1 MNQLD
6 WKKPALVGGLIVGFG
21 SLLPGISLAN
31 VCLCAWAWIGGIIAA
46 RMLIRRST
54 IPLTY
59 ADGARIGLAV
69 GVIGGL
75 IFFVVQAPLMTWQ
88 MDKMIEALSRY
99 PTVPPEYIE
108 TFAQIQQNLVLR
120 VTIAIASSLIYGV
133 LLAAFSVLGGV
144 LGVLIFEKRRA
155 DPYIDAQSR

>member
-6 WKKPALVGGLIVGFG
+6 WKKPALIGGLIVGFG
-21 SLLPGISLAN
+21 SLVPVVSLAN
-31 VCLCAWAWIGGIIAA
+31 VCLCAWGWIGGIIAA
-46 RMLIRRST
+46 KMLIDRST

-59 ADGARIGLAV
+59 ADGARIGLAA

-88 MDKMIEALSRY
+88 MPTFIEALSKY
-99 PTVPPEYIE
+99 PSVPTEYIE
-108 TFAQIQQNLVLR
+108 TFSQIQQNMVLR
-120 VTIAIASSLIYGV
+120 ATIALASSLIYGV
-133 LLAAFSVLGGV
+133 LLAAFCVIGGA
-144 LGVLIFEKRRA
+144 LGVLMFEKRRA